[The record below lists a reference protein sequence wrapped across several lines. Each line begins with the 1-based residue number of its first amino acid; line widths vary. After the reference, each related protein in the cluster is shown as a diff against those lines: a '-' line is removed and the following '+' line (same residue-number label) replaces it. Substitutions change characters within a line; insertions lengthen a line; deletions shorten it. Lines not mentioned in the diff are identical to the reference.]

1 MKNQTR
7 TNTETNEENKQLPQ
21 QIEVTTDK
29 AMDEDK
35 KKKKMTQ
42 HMMRTY
48 SLQIL
53 KEHADCL
60 LDQENN

>member
-7 TNTETNEENKQLPQ
+7 TNTETNEEKKQLPQ
-21 QIEVTTDK
+21 PIEVTTDK
-29 AMDEDK
+29 AMDED
-35 KKKKMTQ
+35 KKKMTQ